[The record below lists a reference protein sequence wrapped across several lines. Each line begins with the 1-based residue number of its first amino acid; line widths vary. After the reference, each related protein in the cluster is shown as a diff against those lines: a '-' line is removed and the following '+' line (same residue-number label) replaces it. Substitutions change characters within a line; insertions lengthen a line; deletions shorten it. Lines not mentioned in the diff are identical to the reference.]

1 MFNVGSLVLSASR
14 FKYWAICPSTSQ
26 AYLFDFL
33 ATAFEELG
41 GVPKEIVIDNASTM
55 MDKARTE
62 YSEGKIN
69 PKFQQLADDFR
80 FDIVPC
86 VRARPNTKAK
96 VENPMRIIDEIM
108 TYNGLLNDEEELYEK
123 MRKFNEQLQ
132 KNLDKLK
139 LTQMSLHLDDYINKI
154 NDHQISVVDALYELT
169 SKEVKVK
176 DFNAAN
182 AMVKVAGFPHLK
194 KLKDFDFDS
203 QPKINKQ
210 QFLDFESLRFLEN
223 NNNIILIGN
232 SGVGKTHLATSI
244 GIAAAKKRVSTYF
257 IKCQDL
263 IEQLKK
269 AYLENKLDSR
279 IKLFSKYKLF
289 IIDEIGYLPI
299 GEQEAK
305 MFFQLIDRRYEKK
318 STIVTSNINLADW
331 NQIFVDNLLANAI
344 LDRLV
349 HHSTIVTILGNSYRT
364 ATALS
369 KISDKNN

>member
-1 MFNVGSLVLSASR
+1 MNN
-14 FKYWAICPSTSQ
+14 Y
-26 AYLFDFL
+26 
-33 ATAFEELG
+33 
-41 GVPKEIVIDNASTM
+41 
-55 MDKARTE
+55 
-62 YSEGKIN
+62 
-69 PKFQQLADDFR
+69 QL
-80 FDIVPC
+80 
-86 VRARPNTKAK
+86 
-96 VENPMRIIDEIM
+96 
-108 TYNGLLNDEEELYEK
+108 
-123 MRKFNEQLQ
+123 LQ
-132 KNLDKLK
+132 RNLQDLK
-139 LTQMSLHLDDYINKI
+139 LTQMSLKIDEHITKI
-154 NDHQISVVDALYELT
+154 NEDKISIVDALCELT
-169 SKEVKVK
+169 SREIEVKN
-176 DFNAAN
+176 FNATN

-194 KLKDFDFDS
+194 EIKDFDFDF

-223 NNNIILIGN
+223 NSNIILIGN

-244 GIAAAKKRVSTYF
+244 GIAAAKKRISTYF

-279 IKLFSKYKLF
+279 IKHFSKYKLL

-318 STIVTSNINLADW
+318 STIVTSNINLSNW
-331 NQIFVDNLLANAI
+331 NEVFVDSMLASAI

-349 HHSTIVTILGNSYRT
+349 HHSSIVNILGSSYRT

-369 KISDKNN
+369 KINNKNS